1 MKGIE
6 ARQVDLILPHG
17 IFFKIFIIIRG
28 SPGKMNDSY
37 PVYKVEFRSR
47 DILFT
52 SGSLNKKASRQTK
65 TIFR

>member
-1 MKGIE
+1 MEYFFLNYKG
-6 ARQVDLILPHG
+6 G
-17 IFFKIFIIIRG
+17 G
-28 SPGKMNDSY
+28 GPGKMNDSY

>member
-17 IFFKIFIIIRG
+17 FFFKIYKG
-28 SPGKMNDSY
+28 GPGKMNDSY

>member
-1 MKGIE
+1 
-6 ARQVDLILPHG
+6 
-17 IFFKIFIIIRG
+17 
-28 SPGKMNDSY
+28 MNDSY

-65 TIFR
+65 LFSGKYSAN